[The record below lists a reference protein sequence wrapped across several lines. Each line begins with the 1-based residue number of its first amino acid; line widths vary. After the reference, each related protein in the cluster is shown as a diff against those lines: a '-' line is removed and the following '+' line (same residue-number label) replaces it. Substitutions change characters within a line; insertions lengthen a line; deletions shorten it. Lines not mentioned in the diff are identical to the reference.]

1 MMGLGLGFLGG
12 RSARRPSPFI
22 LEEMVTMLSR
32 LFPVLLLAL
41 ATAGPTGAAEHY
53 FDSDGV
59 KIRYVTEG
67 KGETVVLVHG
77 FAASA
82 ELNWILPKVMAELAM
97 EFRVVALDCRGHGK
111 SGKPR
116 DPKAYGPEMTRDVV
130 RLLDHLKV
138 KKAHVVG
145 YSMGA
150 GIAGDLLV
158 RYPDRLLSVT
168 FGGGGPWIRV
178 NKDALAVVE
187 ATAASLENGK
197 GLTPLLIALSPPGK
211 AKPTEEA
218 ARAVSDLVLQG
229 QDPKALAAVLRAE
242 RALVT
247 EAQLKMNKVPVTF
260 IYGDKESGWIKDVI
274 ATARKALPGS
284 GVKEIEGGDHIG
296 TISRPE
302 FRKAILES
310 LREQK
315 K

>member
-1 MMGLGLGFLGG
+1 
-12 RSARRPSPFI
+12 
-22 LEEMVTMLSR
+22 MLSR

-41 ATAGPTGAAEHY
+41 AATGPARAAEHY

-67 KGETVVLVHG
+67 KGDTVVLVHG

-82 ELNWILPKVMAELAM
+82 EMNWILPKVMAELAT

-111 SGKPR
+111 SDKPR
-116 DPKAYGPEMTRDVV
+116 DPKAYGPEMTRDIV

-145 YSMGA
+145 YSMGS

-158 RYPDRLLSVT
+158 RHPDRLLSVT

-178 NKDALAVVE
+178 NKDALAIVE
-187 ATAASLENGK
+187 ATATSLENGK
-197 GLTPLLIALSPPGK
+197 GLTPLIIALSPPGK
-211 AKPTEEA
+211 TKPTEEA
-218 ARAVSDLVLQG
+218 AQAVSNLILEN

-247 EAQLKMNKVPVTF
+247 EAQLKTIKIPVTF
-260 IYGDKESGWIKDVI
+260 IYGNRESGWIKELIV
-274 ATARKALPGS
+274 TARKALPAS
-284 GVKEIEGGDHIG
+284 GMKEIEGGDHIG
-296 TISRPE
+296 TISLPE
-302 FRKAILES
+302 FRKAILEF